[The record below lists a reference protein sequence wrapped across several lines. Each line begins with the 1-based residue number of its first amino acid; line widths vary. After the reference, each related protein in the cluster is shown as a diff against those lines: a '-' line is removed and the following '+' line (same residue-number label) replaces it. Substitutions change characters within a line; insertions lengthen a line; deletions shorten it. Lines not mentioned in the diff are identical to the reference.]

1 MEKFGS
7 VGPDKQ
13 SMTFSFE
20 WPYCYGTHAP
30 TMLFT
35 VTCMCIIINAHILY
49 MYNYAYIK
57 SYNIIIMSCM
67 HTCMHK
73 HASYP

>member
-30 TMLFT
+30 TILFT
-35 VTCMCIIINAHILY
+35 VTCNMCIIIDAHTV
-49 MYNYAYIK
+49 
-57 SYNIIIMSCM
+57 
-67 HTCMHK
+67 HV
-73 HASYP
+73 